1 MKHAWL
7 FAIGAALV
15 AAPPAS
21 AQYREQ
27 VAAEIEEWK
36 EVLAEDGY
44 RLIDDS
50 KIGTLNAGASE
61 TVRLDLAP
69 GMSYTIVGGC
79 DADCGDID
87 LFLTDA
93 SGNEIDT
100 DIQDDDY
107 PMVVTERG
115 GSYGL
120 RVSMVSCSSEPC
132 HWGIGVFASGG
143 TSQNASGSND
153 KTVGGGTFSG
163 TLQAGDATL
172 TGGEY
177 TDRHSFR
184 VNAGQRVVA
193 DLHSSDFDTYLI
205 LQQPNGEQTDN
216 DDFEGALDHSQVDLV
231 ANETG
236 TWTALVTSYEPD
248 ETGSYDL
255 TVSTGESNAS
265 GAVAGLAG
273 ARYETGQ
280 LARGDDTLRTGEYND
295 EYSLQGEAGDQ
306 VIVDLRSTDF
316 DPYLFIEVPG
326 DEQFDNDDHE
336 GDATRSL
343 LSLTLKQGGTVT
355 VNVTSYQPGETGAYD
370 LKIESGTVAQSV
382 AAAGS
387 RNERGELVQGDE
399 TLRSGEF
406 ADRYEFDALP
416 GQRVT
421 VDLQSPDFDTYVI
434 LIDPRG
440 EQEENDDTDRPGHSV
455 VEADITEAG
464 TYAVLVTS
472 YSEGETGGYELR
484 LDFGGE
490 SSGPVAG
497 RDVVRIAPGDEMT
510 GRLEEGD
517 GQLAYGAYRDLFVFE
532 GSAGQQ
538 VQVDMQSAEFD
549 TYLRM
554 VTPAGDTLRND
565 DFERSSERSRIE
577 LALEQTGRYRIMATS
592 YSGGLTGRYS
602 LSLGMSGAAAG
613 AGTGTTM
620 LTLGQNATGQLA
632 ADDRADDTGKYRD
645 EYVFDGQRGQ
655 GITVDLQSSDFDTY
669 LQLVAPSGRM
679 VENDDYQE
687 NISRSL
693 VEEVLSEDGRWR
705 VIVTSY
711 DIGETGSYRLA
722 ISGGAPGGAV
732 AGGNSSG
739 GRVFGVFAGI
749 SEYGG
754 RASNLAYTAEDAIR
768 VRDAMLSGGGMR
780 EQDGILLTDA
790 QATVGSIRGA
800 IRQVAAQAG
809 PDDTFVFFYSGHGGR
824 IPRPGGHQPTD
835 PDGLDETLEF
845 YDAGMTDDD
854 FDAILSEVNAG
865 KIIIVLDACF
875 SGGFA
880 KDVISVP
887 GRMGL
892 FSSEEDVT
900 SSVAVKFRAGG
911 FLAVFVADAIA
922 EGLAD
927 QDGDGGVSAIE
938 LSQYVHERYSADVKS
953 SGPGDFVRT
962 GGPQLGYQHLVVDR
976 GSISPYEIL
985 FR

>member
-1 MKHAWL
+1 
-7 FAIGAALV
+7 V
-15 AAPPAS
+15 AAPTAS

-27 VAAEIEEWK
+27 VAAEIEAWED
-36 EVLAEDGY
+36 VLADDGY
-44 RLIDDS
+44 RLVDD
-50 KIGTLNAGASE
+50 IRFGTLNAGASE

-69 GMSYTIVGGC
+69 GMAYTIVAGC
-79 DADCGDID
+79 DVDCTDID
-87 LFLTDA
+87 LYLTD
-93 SGNEIDT
+93 SRGNEVDS
-100 DIQDDDY
+100 DIQDDDI
-107 PMVVTERG
+107 PMVITDRG

-120 RVSMVSCSSEPC
+120 RVSMVGCTAEPC
-132 HWGIGVFASGG
+132 HWGIGVFTSGAG
-143 TSQNASGSND
+143 NQNAPSSD
-153 KTVGGGTFSG
+153 KRVGGGTFGG
-163 TLQAGDATL
+163 TLQYGDATIG
-172 TGGEY
+172 GGEY
-177 TDRHSFR
+177 IDRHSFR
-184 VNAGQRVVA
+184 VTAGQRVVA
-193 DLHSSDFDTYLI
+193 DLHSADFDTYLI

-216 DDFEGALDHSQVDLV
+216 DDFEGALDHSRVDLV

-236 TWTALVTSYEPD
+236 TWTALVTSYEAG
-248 ETGSYDL
+248 ETGSYQL
-255 TVSTGESNAS
+255 TVSTEESNAG
-265 GAVAGLAG
+265 GAVAGLDG

-280 LARGDDTLRTGEYND
+280 LARSDDTLRTGEYYD
-295 EYSLQGEAGDQ
+295 EYSFQGAAGDQ
-306 VIVDLRSTDF
+306 VIVDLRSNDF

-343 LSLTLKQGGTVT
+343 LSITLKQGGTVT
-355 VNVTSYQPGETGAYD
+355 VNVTSYQPGETGVYD
-370 LKIESGTVAQSV
+370 LQIESGTVSQAV
-382 AAAGS
+382 AAAES
-387 RNERGELVQGDE
+387 RTERGELAQGDN
-399 TLRSGEF
+399 TLRTGEF

-434 LIDPRG
+434 LIDPRA
-440 EQEENDDTDRPGHSV
+440 EQVENDDTDRAGHSV
-455 VEADITEAG
+455 IEADITEAG

-472 YSEGETGGYELR
+472 YSEGETGSYELL

-497 RDVVRIAPGDEMT
+497 RDVIQIAPGDRMA

-517 GQLAYGAYRDLFVFE
+517 GQLAYGAYRDLFVFD
-532 GSAGQQ
+532 GQQ
-538 VQVDMQSAEFD
+538 GQEVRIDMQSTDFD
-549 TYLRM
+549 TYLRL
-554 VTPAGDTLRND
+554 VTPAGDTIRND
-565 DFERSSERSRIE
+565 DFERSSERSRID
-577 LALEQTGRYRIMATS
+577 LALQQAGRYRIMATS

-602 LSLGMSGAAAG
+602 LSLGVSEGAGTSRPALSRNSGRAGGAAAG
-613 AGTGTTM
+613 
-620 LTLGQNATGQLA
+620 
-632 ADDRADDTGKYRD
+632 
-645 EYVFDGQRGQ
+645 
-655 GITVDLQSSDFDTY
+655 
-669 LQLVAPSGRM
+669 
-679 VENDDYQE
+679 
-687 NISRSL
+687 
-693 VEEVLSEDGRWR
+693 
-705 VIVTSY
+705 
-711 DIGETGSYRLA
+711 
-722 ISGGAPGGAV
+722 
-732 AGGNSSG
+732 GNG
-739 GRVFGVFAGI
+739 GRVYGVFAGI

-754 RASNLAYTAEDAIR
+754 RANNLAYTAEDAIR
-768 VRDAMLSGGGMR
+768 VRDALLRGGGMR

-790 QATVGSIRGA
+790 QATVGSIQGA

-824 IPRPGGHQPTD
+824 IPRAGGHQPTD

-854 FDAILSEVNAG
+854 FEAVLSEVNAG

-927 QDGDGGVSAIE
+927 QNGDGGISAIE
-938 LSQYVHERYSADVKS
+938 LSQYVHERYSSDVKS
-953 SGPGDFVRT
+953 GGPGDFVRT